1 MNIFSCTAVVLMAI
15 RRSRR
20 GRSFDK
26 TDYILSSFFMEKLE
40 FPISNR
46 GRVGFLA
53 APLRRKIIERE
64 EGKLDEGK
72 ERKKKENVFVPF
84 VSTTCHDFRRT
95 NHQRRARILH
105 VSSCYGGERRE
116 QRVGGC
122 IKAGYEANHGADG
135 NKYFIA
141 SKTYHLPIERMN
153 YSV

>member
-1 MNIFSCTAVVLMAI
+1 MNIFSCAAVVL

-72 ERKKKENVFVPF
+72 ERKKKRK
-84 VSTTCHDFRRT
+84 TCSFRSF
-95 NHQRRARILH
+95 Q
-105 VSSCYGGERRE
+105 
-116 QRVGGC
+116 QRVTIFDGQTINDEPVFSTSPPVMEENEGSGGW
-122 IKAGYEANHGADG
+122 AD
-135 NKYFIA
+135 A
-141 SKTYHLPIERMN
+141 SKPGTKQITGPMGIN
-153 YSV
+153 IS